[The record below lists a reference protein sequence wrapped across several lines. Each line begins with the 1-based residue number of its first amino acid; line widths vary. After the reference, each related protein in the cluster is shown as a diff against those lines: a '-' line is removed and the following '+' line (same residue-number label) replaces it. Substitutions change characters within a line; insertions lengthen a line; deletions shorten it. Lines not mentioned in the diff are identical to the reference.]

1 MCPKVFLSFCLIIIY
16 YMFPHRPSYTAIATY
31 HERYNAVSLSSHFS
45 EQQAPSLSSSIDL
58 ITVLILASAMHTARA
73 SIVPPHDITEEKDYD
88 PIYHTGL
95 NMGSRIKMTATDNRN
110 RRDIGVIH
118 GVTPKQFRV
127 WFVKAEISTTL
138 GKESFRVVGHTRRIP
153 KRLPVYPVEERY
165 IPTKETNDY
174 EDPEEEYENCG
185 PNYPPEYTK
194 PYETRS
200 AYPEPDNVQ
209 SESPQ
214 ADDSCYTSKASSDA
228 YGKAAED
235 SDVRA
240 LINGLAAVLSKYNV
254 SLDDTSFYHHVC
266 DQVRNTGVSRGKGKK
281 EG

>member
-1 MCPKVFLSFCLIIIY
+1 
-16 YMFPHRPSYTAIATY
+16 
-31 HERYNAVSLSSHFS
+31 
-45 EQQAPSLSSSIDL
+45 
-58 ITVLILASAMHTARA
+58 MHTARA
-73 SIVPPHDITEEKDYD
+73 SIVPSHDITEEKDYD

-95 NMGSRIKMTATDNRN
+95 NMGSRIKMTASDNRN

-138 GKESFRVVGHTRRIP
+138 GKESFRVIGHTRRLP

-165 IPTKETNDY
+165 IPSKETDDY
-174 EDPEEEYENCG
+174 DEPEEEYENCG
-185 PNYPPEYTK
+185 PNYPPEFTK
-194 PYETRS
+194 PYVDRS
-200 AYPEPDNVQ
+200 VYPEPDNVR
-209 SESPQ
+209 SESHQ
-214 ADDSCYTSKASSDA
+214 ADERCYASKTPTDD

-240 LINGLAAVLSKYNV
+240 LIDGLTEVLSRYNV
-254 SLDDTSFYHHVC
+254 ALDDTSFYYHVR
-266 DQVRNTGVSRGKGKK
+266 DQVRNKRASKGKGKK